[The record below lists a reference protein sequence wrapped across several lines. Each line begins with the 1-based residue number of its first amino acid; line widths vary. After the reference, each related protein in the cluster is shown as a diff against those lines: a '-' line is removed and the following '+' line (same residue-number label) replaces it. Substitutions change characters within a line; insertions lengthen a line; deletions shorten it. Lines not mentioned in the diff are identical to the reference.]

1 MLRYFLETFLLS
13 NVFFL
18 SYFNKFYFFYCINF
32 LLEKQPRKHTRIDH
46 KSIIYL
52 FIYKI
57 NSCNFNKVKI
67 KMINIYFI
75 IN

>member
-1 MLRYFLETFLLS
+1 M
-13 NVFFL
+13 FF
-18 SYFNKFYFFYCINF
+18 FYPISINFIFFYCINF